1 VVDGIAA
8 GPGKLATDAQHDQF
22 AFVSQI
28 AVEDDGIRA
37 LAQTSGFQVGSAGI
51 GLDCRAG

>member
-1 VVDGIAA
+1 MGSPP
-8 GPGKLATDAQHDQF
+8 GWGKLATDPRHDQF

-37 LAQTSGFQVGSAGI
+37 LAKL
-51 GLDCRAG
+51 LDFRSIARVLG